1 MNYLLGIFGKA
12 VSSGSAVALP
22 LVLAGGFIAALNPC
36 CLALY
41 PAAAATCCGVRQ
53 SAERRTIPNALA
65 FVVGMAIAM
74 SVLGIVAALAG
85 RVTSGGGR
93 ALRYAVAIVPLVM
106 GMQVLGWLRLPLPT
120 FSMNNSRLKVASAFG
135 CGFLLSLIIAPCGT
149 PVLAAVLSYAAF
161 KGNLYYG
168 ALLLFV
174 YGVGAGIPILV
185 AATVSSS
192 FAERLDLRGYRP
204 WVDRATGALLLT
216 LGFYLLWVA

>member
-1 MNYLLGIFGKA
+1 MNYLLGIFGEA
-12 VSSGSAVALP
+12 VSSGGVFAIP
-22 LVLAGGFIAALNPC
+22 IVLLGGFLAALNPC

-53 SAERRTIPNALA
+53 SGERRTVPNGLA
-65 FVVGMAIAM
+65 FILGMAIAM
-74 SVLGIVAALAG
+74 SVLGIGAALAG

-93 ALRYAVAIVPLVM
+93 VIKYIVAIVPLVM
-106 GMQVLGWLRLPLPT
+106 GMRVLGWLRLPLPS
-120 FSMNNSRLKVASAFG
+120 FSIASSRLKVGSAFG

-174 YGVGAGIPILV
+174 YGMGAGIPILV
-185 AATVSSS
+185 AATISSR

-204 WVDRATGALLLT
+204 WVDRATGVLLLA
-216 LGFYLLWVA
+216 LGFYLLWLA